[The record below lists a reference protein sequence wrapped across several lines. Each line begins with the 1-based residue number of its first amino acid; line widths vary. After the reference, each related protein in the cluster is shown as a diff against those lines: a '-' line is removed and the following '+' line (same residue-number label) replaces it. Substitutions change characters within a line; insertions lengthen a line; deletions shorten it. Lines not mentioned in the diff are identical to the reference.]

1 MEKRNMKIWRAV
13 LVLSLN
19 ENDEYVTKFKFEQ
32 TDKEY
37 EENKEN
43 WSWYEGWVGDIIPKK
58 MTIGY
63 FQSYYKVEQGFNK
76 KLTKEELDKLQK
88 DMKTLMIKQIE
99 YDKEK
104 YLNNIEKKLA
114 VLKK

>member
-37 EENKEN
+37 EERKED
-43 WSWYEGWVGDIIPKK
+43 WFWYEGWIGDKIPKK
-58 MTIGY
+58 MTI
-63 FQSYYKVEQGFNK
+63 SNYYSNYKIEQGFDR
-76 KLTKEELDKLQK
+76 KLSEEELDKLQK
-88 DMKTLMIKQIE
+88 DMKALMVKQIE
-99 YDKEK
+99 YDKKE
-104 YLNNIEKKLA
+104 YLSNIEEKLA